1 MKHSRREFFKISGG
15 ALGAM
20 AVPSEAVKASA
31 QEAAAIVEMDASGG
45 SVSVSP
51 VEGVAGEHGTWTVSY
66 RVGSKG
72 IKQHGGVRVQLPDS
86 WHAGIRNSA
95 NRLQS
100 SNPRGENYISSE
112 CSRAGVHQIG
122 RASCRERV

>member
-1 MKHSRREFFKISGG
+1 MKHSRRDFIKISSG

-20 AVPSEAVKASA
+20 AVPSEAVKVAA
-31 QEAAAIVEMDASGG
+31 QETAAAAITETDKSGG
-45 SVSVSP
+45 SVTVSP
-51 VEGVAGEHGTWTVSY
+51 AEGVAGEHGTWTVTY
-66 RVGSKG
+66 RVGPNG

-100 SNPRGENYISSE
+100 SNSHAENYISAR
-112 CSRAGVHQIG
+112 CSR
-122 RASCRERV
+122 